1 MQTDGDWCCE
11 VQVAIIESSM
21 VNERG
26 GIVMNSKFI
35 YRSVVS

>member
-1 MQTDGDWCCE
+1 MQTYGDWCCE

-21 VNERG
+21 VYERG

>member
-1 MQTDGDWCCE
+1 MQTYDNWCCE

-26 GIVMNSKFI
+26 GIVMLYLVLKYF
-35 YRSVVS
+35 R